1 MFQALIVFLQKTKG
15 SVKRRLYVIL
25 FTLPVK
31 SSDYVCSLDL
41 FDSAVLLIDSF
52 DSVVSTDKLK

>member
-31 SSDYVCSLDL
+31 SSDYICSLDL

-52 DSVVSTDKLK
+52 DSVV